1 MAEVGETEQM
11 KKITALNIAA
21 VIFAIA
27 LTACGSNDTG
37 DTPDEPIPASETYED
52 YRKRADTYLQKDD
65 VKQALAVLDE
75 GIEKL
80 SAGEQDAAEQQI
92 DLLSQRKE
100 YILAGTVAVGTNRTT
115 NYYHDDGSKY
125 RSDVSEY
132 DKNGNVM
139 RYRSVVYDSAEKI
152 SSSAEYRYDGN
163 GNRIEYKV
171 MYYDDDGNISTS
183 YHDVWMYDEKGNQ
196 IEYISYD
203 KDGNI
208 KERTESEYDAFR
220 NQIRYEEYDKDG
232 ESTYKLLHTY
242 DEHGNL
248 LLFARYWD
256 GSLKNKIEYE
266 FDENGKEKKAVLYD
280 GDGSILRVTE
290 AEYAE
295 NDRSV
300 KYIDYNA
307 AGVIDYEIVYEYSEN
322 ENLIKRVEYYYNDD
336 GSVDRIWEQKY
347 DETGNEIYGSYE
359 KSGIVTAKTETEFD
373 EDGNF
378 IRKIQTNYDEDT
390 GEKNGE
396 KVSEYTYDEK
406 KNRIKYDYS
415 CYEGEEKTNSFI
427 WKKEYDEDG
436 RETSFYLFDNQ
447 KSASY
452 QSRTEY
458 DENGLMISYTGYDE
472 NGVMLTRRE
481 KKYDESG
488 NVIWENDFDADGNPI
503 QIYRN
508 EYDDF
513 GSIIRQIKYENGIII
528 TEKRTSYVYHYIGNI
543 DAEASDYMDDNLKQ
557 REIFTR
563 FLDGQEKVRF
573 YRNEG
578 DNKEGK
584 IVEETITDILN
595 HGYSGGPLTYT
606 FLDMTGDGTEEL
618 IIRCGSSER
627 ICVVQCC
634 YGILKVI
641 YDMPRD
647 LGESYGEVYLVKRNG
662 RMGIY
667 RDCDTKRSSEEWNE
681 YYFWDE
687 KGKKEIVIHEDEYFD
702 KEIADFIHSYR
713 MKDIDC
719 FESRDITKGEYYDIK
734 GGMIT
739 EMDIDWQKL
748 RRKGNK

>member
-1 MAEVGETEQM
+1 MSIV
-11 KKITALNIAA
+11 KKITALNMAA
-21 VIFAIA
+21 VILVMS
-27 LTACGSNDTG
+27 LTACGSNDVENI
-37 DTPDEPIPASETYED
+37 PDEPIPASEIYED
-52 YRKRADTYLQKDD
+52 YRKRADTYLQTDD
-65 VKQALAVLDE
+65 IIQALAVLDE

-80 SAGEQDAAEQQI
+80 STGGQGAETQAV

-100 YILAGTVAVGTNRTT
+100 YILAGTVAVGTNITT
-115 NYYHDDGSKY
+115 NYYHDDGSMY
-125 RSDVSEY
+125 RSDISEH
-132 DKNGNVM
+132 DENGNVLS
-139 RYRSVVYDSAEKI
+139 YRSVCYDSVGEI

-171 MYYDDDGNISTS
+171 MYYGDDGNISAS
-183 YHDVWMYDEKGNQ
+183 YHDVWTYDEKGNQ
-196 IEYISYD
+196 IEYICYD
-203 KDGNI
+203 EDGNI
-208 KERTESEYDAFR
+208 EERTENEYDAFG
-220 NQIRYEEYDKDG
+220 NHIRYEEYDKDG
-232 ESTYKLLHTY
+232 ESTYKLLRTY
-242 DEHGNL
+242 GEHGNL
-248 LLFARYWD
+248 LLFAEYWD
-256 GSLKNKIEYE
+256 GSLKNKIERE
-266 FDENGKEKKAVLYD
+266 FDENDKERKAVFYD
-280 GDGSILRVTE
+280 GDGNITRVTE
-290 AEYAE
+290 QEYAE
-295 NDRSV
+295 NGRSV
-300 KYIDYNA
+300 KFIDYDA
-307 AGVIDYEIVYEYSEN
+307 VGVIDYEIVYEYSEN
-322 ENLIKRVEYYYNDD
+322 ENLIKRVECHYNDD

-347 DETGNEIYGSYE
+347 DETGNEIDSSYE

-373 EDGNF
+373 EDGNI
-378 IRKIQTNYDEDT
+378 IRKIQKNYDEDT
-390 GEKNGE
+390 GEKTRE

-406 KNRIKYDYS
+406 KNRIKYDYA

-427 WKKEYDEDG
+427 WEKEYDEDG

-452 QSRTEY
+452 QSKTEY
-458 DENGLMISYTGYDE
+458 DKKGLMISYTGYDE
-472 NGVMLTRRE
+472 NGVMLARRE

-488 NVIWENDFDADGNPI
+488 NVIWENDYDADGNPI

-513 GSIIRQIKYENGIII
+513 GSIIRQIKYENGNIV
-528 TEKRTSYVYHYIGNI
+528 TEKQTSYVYHYIGNI
-543 DAEASDYMDDNLKQ
+543 DAEATDYMDDNLKQ

-563 FLDGQEKVRF
+563 FLEGQEKVRY

-584 IVEETITDILN
+584 IVEETITDILS

-606 FLDMTGDGTEEL
+606 FLDMTGDGMEEL

-634 YGILKVI
+634 YGTLKVI

-647 LGESYGEVYLVKRNG
+647 SGESYGEVYLVKRNG

-667 RDCDTKRSSEEWNE
+667 RDCYTKRSSEEWNE

-687 KGKKEIVIHEDEYFD
+687 KGKKEIVIYWDEHFD
-702 KEIADFIHSYR
+702 KEIADFIHSYC

-719 FESRDITKGEYYDIK
+719 FESRYITEGEYYDIK
-734 GGMIT
+734 DGMIT

-748 RRKGNK
+748 EEPN